1 MVLGIQ
7 IAGTCFGLF
16 MVYYSY
22 LHFKRKEFTIKEF
35 IVWLVLW
42 LAFIFISL
50 FPSTVDFIVK
60 KLNLTRAMDLFI
72 ILGFMVL
79 LFVFFYT
86 YSLVRVNQRK
96 IEQIVRK
103 IARK

>member
-7 IAGTCFGLF
+7 IAGTFFGLF
-16 MVYYSY
+16 MLYYSY
-22 LHFKRKEFTIKEF
+22 IHFKRKEFTIKEF
-35 IVWLVLW
+35 IVWLLLW
-42 LAFIFISL
+42 LSFIFVSL
-50 FPSTVDFIVK
+50 FPSTVDFIVQ
-60 KLNLTRAMDLFI
+60 KLSLTRAMDLFI

>member
-7 IAGTCFGLF
+7 IAGTFFGLF
-16 MVYYSY
+16 MLYYSY
-22 LHFKRKEFTIKEF
+22 LHFKRKEFTLKEF
-35 IVWLVLW
+35 IVWFILW
-42 LAFIFISL
+42 ISFIFIAL

-60 KLNLTRAMDLFI
+60 KLSLTRAMDLFI
-72 ILGFMVL
+72 IVGFMVL

-96 IEQIVRK
+96 IEKIVRK
-103 IARK
+103 IAKK